1 MHATLEKG
9 WLAGLVSKDV
19 LESVCVCVGADRT
32 QALIN
37 REPQKTW
44 PFQSL

>member
-19 LESVCVCVGADRT
+19 LESVCVCVLG
-32 QALIN
+32 LIVL
-37 REPQKTW
+37 RH
-44 PFQSL
+44 